1 MICRF
6 TNEFLR
12 LVKRFFTS
20 FKKEDLFAWCKYTK
34 KNGFASKLTI
44 NKRYFNVV
52 KLL

>member
-20 FKKEDLFAWCKYTK
+20 FKKEDLFAWRKYTK
-34 KNGFASKLTI
+34 KTDLKVN
-44 NKRYFNVV
+44 
-52 KLL
+52 LLLLNAILMS